1 MIILEPLNDKRLP
14 PMDHELELPEG
25 LTLILETVRR
35 FVRRELEPIGDQV
48 EREDQI
54 PEQTV
59 ERMRELGLFGVCI
72 PERYGGLGLGSFG
85 ECLVWEEL
93 SKVNA
98 AFRTRVATNNGLGA
112 TGLVL
117 DGTEAQRERYLPR
130 LASGEWTGCLA
141 LSEPEAGSDAA
152 SIRTRARLDGGHWV
166 IDGLKH
172 YVTNGDVADMVTVI
186 VLTDPEKRAHGGIT
200 AFVVETGTPGLQV
213 GHVEEKMG
221 LRGTHTCEL
230 IFDGC
235 RVPMDNVIGG
245 EAGVGGGFKTV
256 MKVLDKGRLAI
267 AAAAL
272 GSAQRLLELSVEHAQ
287 QRVQFGKPIGNFQG
301 VQFMLADMA
310 TEIYAGRM
318 MLHHAAA
325 LRDSRGEQ
333 VTREASMAKLFCTEM
348 AGRVADM
355 AVQIHGGLGYMKS
368 YPVERFYRDLR
379 LTRIYEGTSEIQRLI
394 IARDLLKS

>member
-1 MIILEPLNDKRLP
+1 
-14 PMDHELELPEG
+14 MDHQQDLPQG
-25 LTLILETVRR
+25 LTLILDTVRR
-35 FVRRELEPIGDQV
+35 FVRQELEPVADQV

-59 ERMRELGLFGVCI
+59 ERMRELGLFGICI
-72 PERYGGLGLGSFG
+72 PEQYGGLGLGSLG

-93 SKVNA
+93 SRVNA
-98 AFRTRVATNNGLGA
+98 AFRTRVATNNGLGSQ
-112 TGLVL
+112 GLIL
-117 DGTEAQRERYLPR
+117 DGTEQQREKYLPL
-130 LASGEWTGCLA
+130 LASGEWTACLA

-152 SIRTRARLDGGHWV
+152 SIRTRARLDGDHW
-166 IDGLKH
+166 ILEGLKH

-186 VLTDPEKRAHGGIT
+186 ALTDPEKRARGGIT
-200 AFVVETGTPGLQV
+200 AFVVEADTPGLQV

-230 IFDGC
+230 IFDAC
-235 RVPMDNVIGG
+235 RVPMESVIGG
-245 EAGVGGGFKTV
+245 QAGVGNGFKTA

-267 AAAAL
+267 AAASL
-272 GSAQRLLELSVEHAQ
+272 GSARRLLELSVEHAR
-287 QRVQFGKPIGNFQG
+287 QRVQFGKAIGNFQG

-310 TEIYAGRM
+310 TEIYAAQN
-318 MLHHAAA
+318 MLHQAAA
-325 LRDSRGEQ
+325 LRDSRGSA
-333 VTREASMAKLFCTEM
+333 VTQEASMAKLFCTEM

-394 IARDLLKS
+394 IARELLKD